1 MVLTYLSKMYSIF
14 RGGQQLAADQAR
26 LGAILLVLPGS
37 RRRHSPRRRDYEVCT
52 RAYGRWSF
60 PYRPERGTSQSRMRA
75 RGFERP
81 LIRG

>member
-14 RGGQQLAADQAR
+14 RGGRQLVADQAR

-37 RRRHSPRRRDYEVCT
+37 RRHSPQRRGYEVCT
-52 RAYGRWSF
+52 RVYGRWSF
-60 PYRPERGTSQSRMRA
+60 PYQPERGTSQSRRRA